1 MLSNGIIEVN
11 YITLIVSVIAILSG
25 LLIILQFS
33 RQKYEN
39 QLKALQDEA
48 LFKLKALN
56 EKIELNHSSYE
67 GQINTLNTEN
77 RKLDEEKKLIK
88 ESYEDKLKTLER
100 HSAQINNNTIETYE
114 IKLNSLSKIA
124 EAKEQQL
131 LREFDIK
138 EENFNEKITLLEDS
152 KLQMKIEFEN
162 LANKLFDENQKKST
176 VNLGQVLTSFKD
188 QLDSFGKRVN
198 EIYNEETKQRSSLL
212 TEIKSLK
219 ELNNQIAT
227 DAINLTKALKG
238 QNKTQGDWGEM
249 ILSSILDQTGL
260 RAGKEYTIQG
270 SFNDADG
277 KRLRPD
283 VIVHLPS
290 KKDIVI
296 DSKVSLNS
304 YVNYCK
310 TENEAQKES
319 SAKDL
324 VKSITT
330 HIKDLSSK
338 RYEEI
343 EGVRTLDFVLMFI
356 PIEGAFILATS
367 NDDTLF
373 KMAFEHNIMLVS
385 PSTLYVTLRTIENI
399 WRNEHQNENAQ
410 LISKKAADLYDK
422 FAAFVNDI
430 EDIGLNINRTQRSYE
445 NALNKLSTG
454 NANLIKRAEE
464 FIQLGVKPKKQ
475 ISSKLSVSNSENE
488 EENEEV
494 FQVNND

>member
-1 MLSNGIIEVN
+1 MSD
-11 YITLIVSVIAILSG
+11 T
-25 LLIILQFS
+25 
-33 RQKYEN
+33 
-39 QLKALQDEA
+39 
-48 LFKLKALN
+48 
-56 EKIELNHSSYE
+56 
-67 GQINTLNTEN
+67 
-77 RKLDEEKKLIK
+77 
-88 ESYEDKLKTLER
+88 
-100 HSAQINNNTIETYE
+100 
-114 IKLNSLSKIA
+114 
-124 EAKEQQL
+124 KEQQL
-131 LREFDIK
+131 LREFEIK

-152 KLQMKIEFEN
+152 KKQMKIEFEN

-260 RAGKEYTIQG
+260 RSGKEYTIQG
-270 SFNDADG
+270 SFSDTDG

-304 YVNYCK
+304 YVSYCK
-310 TENEAQKES
+310 TENEVQKEIA
-319 SAKDL
+319 AKEL

-330 HIKDLSSK
+330 HIKGLSLK
-338 RYEEI
+338 RYEEL

-356 PIEGAFILATS
+356 PVEGAFILATS
-367 NDDTLF
+367 TDDTLF

-385 PSTLYVTLRTIENI
+385 PSTLYVTLRTIENV

-422 FAAFVNDI
+422 FVSFVSEI
-430 EDIGLNINRTQRSYE
+430 EDIGTNINKTQKSYE
-445 NALNKLSTG
+445 NAVNKLSSG

-464 FIQLGVKPKKQ
+464 FVQLGVKPKKQ
-475 ISSKLSVSNSENE
+475 LSSKFLTLDNE
-488 EENEEV
+488 E
-494 FQVNND
+494 